1 VLGKDGKS
9 LGSIYTQWFGER
21 RKRCILVEEN
31 EPAQLKK
38 KGATMPAIVRELT
51 FAAAPQCVWGALTQP
66 EEIGQWWTN
75 DLNVTQEVGSLAEFR
90 FGEWGDVV
98 LRFEVAELE
107 QDKIVHWMYQFGSVA
122 HWAGTSVT
130 WRLEPVGNGARVVF
144 RHEQELTVFWAPS
157 AQQECNRLDEW

>member
-1 VLGKDGKS
+1 
-9 LGSIYTQWFGER
+9 
-21 RKRCILVEEN
+21 
-31 EPAQLKK
+31 
-38 KGATMPAIVRELT
+38 MPAIVRELT
-51 FAAAPQCVWGALTQP
+51 IAAAPQCVWSALTQP

-107 QDKIVHWMYQFGSVA
+107 QDKKVHWMYRFGSVA

-130 WRLEPVGNGARVVF
+130 WQLEPVGNGARVVF
-144 RHEQELTVFWAPS
+144 SHEGFVEK
-157 AQQECNRLDEW
+157 DEAYEQTREYWDYFLASLKSYLETGKGTPGVPPVAL